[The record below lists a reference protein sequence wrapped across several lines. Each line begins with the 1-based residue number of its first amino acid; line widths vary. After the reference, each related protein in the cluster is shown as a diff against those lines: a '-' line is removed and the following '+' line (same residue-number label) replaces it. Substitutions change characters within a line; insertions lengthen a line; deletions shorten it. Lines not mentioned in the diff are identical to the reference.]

1 MKLSFKVEEV
11 VMFFVKM
18 FDYEYIIKEIFRKN
32 FFKDWRKEMIN
43 EEKNIIIN
51 LSKCDFI

>member
-11 VMFFVKM
+11 VIFFVKM

-32 FFKDWRKEMIN
+32 FFKDWRKVLWFMCLYFN
-43 EEKNIIIN
+43 Y
-51 LSKCDFI
+51 L